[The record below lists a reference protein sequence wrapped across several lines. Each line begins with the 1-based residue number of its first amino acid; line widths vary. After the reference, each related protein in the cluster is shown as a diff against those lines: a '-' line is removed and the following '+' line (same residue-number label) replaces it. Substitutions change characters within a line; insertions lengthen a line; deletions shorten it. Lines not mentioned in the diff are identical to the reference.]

1 MKRPHCIYLGVTL
14 VSSSVGCRILQV
26 VKVYVELVWDIH
38 LPGKC
43 TGESKRGETNISTH
57 NTTNKHRKLKLLQ
70 DLRTPNAIECGTLQ
84 KWDSGIWFVKFPY
97 KSWICGGMIHP
108 DAVLN
113 RFTQKERK
121 VGKRNDQ
128 MPIILCR
135 KKQLSLKG

>member
-1 MKRPHCIYLGVTL
+1 
-14 VSSSVGCRILQV
+14 
-26 VKVYVELVWDIH
+26 
-38 LPGKC
+38 
-43 TGESKRGETNISTH
+43 
-57 NTTNKHRKLKLLQ
+57 
-70 DLRTPNAIECGTLQ
+70 
-84 KWDSGIWFVKFPY
+84 
-97 KSWICGGMIHP
+97 MIHP